1 MLIFRPCASS
11 WPGPSLQHHQLYL
24 RSLPDGDGVDGLV
37 GGLVDRLVDREGDP
51 SLAMFVVC
59 GGGQG

>member
-1 MLIFRPCASS
+1 MVTISPSGRPWAFQTTEAST
-11 WPGPSLQHHQLYL
+11 Q
-24 RSLPDGDGVDGLV
+24 SLPDGDGVDGLV

-51 SLAMFVVC
+51 SLAMFVVG